1 MLILRA
7 GPARFHTMERIDRI
21 RQFAEL
27 SVRRACGFAAL
38 AIVTLMVGLSADP
51 VVALKAG
58 AVSSTLLGVVLFF
71 KSIRSQQ
78 TDYRR
83 TELWILLDRRHD
95 LPEAHAPRVIG
106 EVLREVYLR
115 YAELAAWVAFLFWIL
130 VLAAWLFD
138 V

>member
-1 MLILRA
+1 MQ
-7 GPARFHTMERIDRI
+7 RIDRI
-21 RQFAEL
+21 RQLAEL

-38 AIVTLMVGLSADP
+38 AIVTFMVGLSADP
-51 VVALKAG
+51 IVALKAG
-58 AVSSTLLGVVLFF
+58 AVSSTLLGFVLFI

-95 LPEAHAPRVIG
+95 LPEAHAARVITG
-106 EVLREVYLR
+106 VLREVYLR

-130 VLAAWLFD
+130 VLSSWLFGL
-138 V
+138 